1 MDRKKLTVVLQMTI
15 TAIVSYLIAY
25 ALKLDYAI
33 TAGILAILSTQ
44 LTKKESFSV
53 AVKRSLDTVLGLSLA
68 SLMFVF
74 FGYNVW
80 VFWLF
85 TFIFTVLSFT
95 LNIEIGLVSVLVLVS
110 HLLSHGEF
118 SINVLVNEFA
128 IMGIAIVVV
137 LIYDL
142 AFPSPS
148 TKEFKV
154 IIDEIDAVQK
164 EHMDVIVQFLKK
176 EINEFE
182 TNKHYKESLKL
193 FNENYNKAIIL
204 DKDLLF
210 QKDNQYLSYLEMRK
224 RQMNN
229 VNHIYQHG
237 LKLTIEHENLNM
249 IITFIEELI
258 LHVGYADQATSQKEK
273 LKEMQTYYKKTKLP
287 KTRDEFETRAMLYQ
301 ILNELEYFLD
311 VKINFHK
318 KYPSFGF

>member
-15 TAIVSYLIAY
+15 TAIVSYLIAH

-164 EHMDVIVQFLKK
+164 EHMGVIVQFLKK

>member
-1 MDRKKLTVVLQMTI
+1 MPVEGIVKTEEEGMDMSDKKLV
-15 TAIVSYLIAY
+15 
-25 ALKLDYAI
+25 
-33 TAGILAILSTQ
+33 AGILAILSTQ

-164 EHMDVIVQFLKK
+164 EHMGVIVQFLKK